1 MTPRT
6 HAKAIWRNCAKT
18 GHRRKAMEYSNDG
31 SEAKATDAQRWFKG
45 INAPLIEYLQ
55 EDIQACLKRHGG

>member
-1 MTPRT
+1 
-6 HAKAIWRNCAKT
+6 
-18 GHRRKAMEYSNDG
+18 MEYSNDG